1 MSEIHRLLLI
11 NIFSNACWKNTP
23 NLHYKIES
31 SLNIDFM
38 VDATSI
44 EKMQFNIIG
53 ISFKQG
59 FGYLN
64 EYVFVPSIH
73 ESSMNFTLIILNL
86 RLIEQLSCVTLR
98 TNNQFSTTNGV
109 ILSSLVLKTD
119 ISRQGLYLTQLV
131 FCFSI
136 RIR

>member
-1 MSEIHRLLLI
+1 MLSFIQ
-11 NIFSNACWKNTP
+11 
-23 NLHYKIES
+23 KI
-31 SLNIDFM
+31 
-38 VDATSI
+38 
-44 EKMQFNIIG
+44 QFNIIG

-59 FGYLN
+59 FGYLK

-119 ISRQGLYLTQLV
+119 ISRQGLYLTQL
-131 FCFSI
+131 FNLIHFFRKI
-136 RIR
+136 RPQHMFASMFECGTRSKDKICCLFGI